1 LAAGQAFDNLLAAI
15 TRCQA
20 EGLMSGRT
28 PSQIAIDGELHN
40 VGIDQD
46 PEDVVANA
54 LSDWIQ
60 LR

>member
-1 LAAGQAFDNLLAAI
+1 M
-15 TRCQA
+15 
-20 EGLMSGRT
+20 MSGRT
-28 PSQIAIDGELHN
+28 PSQIAMDGELHN

-46 PEDVVANA
+46 PEGMVANA

>member
-15 TRCQA
+15 TGCQA
-20 EGLMSGRT
+20 EGMTSGRT

-46 PEDVVANA
+46 PEDMVANA